1 MNINELKTQF
11 GTYELHNDIL
21 NKLGY
26 SLMDAKINLWK
37 DPLCYTELRWDGS
50 RNCYYNQD
58 LDPQQRFELHQI
70 KDLISLYEKLGT
82 TDDLLNRNWT
92 DL

>member
-1 MNINELKTQF
+1 MVVETV
-11 GTYELHNDIL
+11 
-21 NKLGY
+21 
-26 SLMDAKINLWK
+26 
-37 DPLCYTELRWDGS
+37 
-50 RNCYYNQD
+50 NQD

>member
-26 SLMDAKINLWK
+26 
-37 DPLCYTELRWDGS
+37 PLVEL
-50 RNCYYNQD
+50 
-58 LDPQQRFELHQI
+58 
-70 KDLISLYEKLGT
+70 K
-82 TDDLLNRNWT
+82 
-92 DL
+92 